1 MVLLP
6 YPLSMGSTNTVI
18 AAGSAIALALLIAA
32 VWATDASVPT
42 QLATTGVLVLIA
54 VGLYAGAVP
63 RPPGERLPQEAD
75 ADQRER
81 MRDRVP

>member
-1 MVLLP
+1 MK
-6 YPLSMGSTNTVI
+6 STNTVI
-18 AAGSAIALALLIAA
+18 AGGGALALILLIAA
-32 VWATDASVPT
+32 IWATDASTPT
-42 QLATTGVLVLIA
+42 QLATTGVLILIA

-63 RPPGERLPQEAD
+63 RGPGERLPQEMD